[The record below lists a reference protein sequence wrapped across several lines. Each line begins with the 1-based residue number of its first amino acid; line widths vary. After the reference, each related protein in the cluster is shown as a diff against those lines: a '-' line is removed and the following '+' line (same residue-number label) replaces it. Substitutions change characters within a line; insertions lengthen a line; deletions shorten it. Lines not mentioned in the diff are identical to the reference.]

1 MEGRPMRPT
10 GYQIS
15 SVPQSAPNIVNC
27 SRNLVP
33 RPSAVM
39 QSRGI
44 RSRDTSQTLPMEI
57 PCKLAIVLF
66 LPWHIEVLR
75 DSTTIRFVD

>member
-33 RPSAVM
+33 RSSAVM
-39 QSRGI
+39 QRRGI
-44 RSRDTSQTLPMEI
+44 RSRDTSQTFQWKYRANYGDCSFFAP
-57 PCKLAIVLF
+57 A
-66 LPWHIEVLR
+66 H
-75 DSTTIRFVD
+75 